1 MIITPFTSKT
11 FYGGKYPTYSTFLE
25 MGGRIKKKEKKDKGT
40 CPETQIDLEF
50 GPTAAARDFQ
60 DGPMRVK
67 K

>member
-1 MIITPFTSKT
+1 
-11 FYGGKYPTYSTFLE
+11 

-60 DGPMRVK
+60 NGPMRVNK
-67 K
+67 WILSIVKIFFI